1 MTAVGGSGAG
11 ADREDRADPDH
22 PSGSSPPAGPVGRLT
37 AAARTRPTRRWVA
50 VAWTVGAASALW
62 CLVDV
67 WSRTWQQYQLDLAVY
82 VLGAHHLVDGRLYT
96 VSLPTT
102 PHLPF
107 TYPPIAALVFAPLAP
122 LPRQAGQ
129 LVWAAV
135 NVVCLYAVVV
145 LSLRAVV
152 PGIDRTRLALAS
164 LWALGPVMLL
174 EPVWLTFFFGQ
185 INLVLCA
192 AILADLTLVLS
203 VGDRRLPRGVLLG
216 VSAAIKLIPLVF
228 LPYLFL
234 TRQFRAAWTAVAAF
248 VGATLLALLFNP
260 SVTWSYFTK
269 YATDAQRVGGVFF
282 ISNQSLRG
290 SLDRLAHRAVS
301 VPVVTAAEALVLVAG
316 IALAAWAHRSSSP
329 FLGIL
334 VCATT
339 GMVVSPITWEHHMV
353 WAVPVLAWLALAP
366 DRPVGGPVW
375 AAAAAGVLVWAPL
388 LRVPS
393 GGDNELHEHGW
404 QLVIG
409 QSFFGLMVVFLVG
422 VALQL
427 AVRRQRASRGVSG
440 PRRRAATAASTT

>member
-1 MTAVGGSGAG
+1 MTDGSGMA
-11 ADREDRADPDH
+11 AEAAVTDPDRDD
-22 PSGSSPPAGPVGRLT
+22 PDPGPADGPVGRLT
-37 AAARTRPTRRWVA
+37 AAARTAPSRRWVT
-50 VAWTVGAASALW
+50 VASVVGALSAAW
-62 CLVDV
+62 CLVEV
-67 WSRTWQQYQLDLAVY
+67 WSRTWNQYQLDLAVY

-107 TYPPIAALVFAPLAP
+107 TYPPIAALAFLPLAP
-122 LPRQAGQ
+122 LPRQAAQ

-135 NVVCLYAVVV
+135 NIASLYAVIV

-152 PGIDRTRLALAS
+152 PGIDRVRLLVAS
-164 LWALGPVMLL
+164 LWVLGPTMLL

-192 AILADLTLVLS
+192 AILADLTLVLA
-203 VGDRRLPRGVLLG
+203 VGARTLPRGVLLG
-216 VSAAIKLIPLVF
+216 ISAAVKLIPLVF
-228 LPYLFL
+228 VPYLFV
-234 TRQFRAAWTAVAAF
+234 TRQFRAAWTSLAAF
-248 VGATLLALLFNP
+248 VGATVVALVVNP
-260 SVTWSYFTK
+260 AVTWSYFTK

-290 SLDRLAHRAVS
+290 SMDRLAHRT
-301 VPVVTAAEALVLVAG
+301 VPVSLVTAAEGLVLVGG
-316 IALAAWAHRSSSP
+316 IALAAWAYRASSP

-339 GMVVSPITWEHHMV
+339 GMVVSPITWEHHLV
-353 WAVPVLAWLALAP
+353 WVVPVLAWLTLAP
-366 DRPVGGPVW
+366 DRPAGGPVW

-404 QLVIG
+404 QLLIG
-409 QSFFGLMVVFLVG
+409 
-422 VALQL
+422 
-427 AVRRQRASRGVSG
+427 RASCRERVCYVV
-440 PRRRAATAASTT
+440 